1 MSQYVGFS
9 SLVAPLALTRLAPE
23 KAPKRDADH
32 GCPWPVLANHTTS
45 RARTRTIR
53 EMAMKKNLIPAAF
66 ILLATVW
73 FALDAGVAVLTLL
86 S

>member
-1 MSQYVGFS
+1 M
-9 SLVAPLALTRLAPE
+9 
-23 KAPKRDADH
+23 KAR
-32 GCPWPVLANHTTS
+32 ANPQF
-45 RARTRTIR
+45 R
-53 EMAMKKNLIPAAF
+53 EMAMKKNLISAAI